1 MTVPSPIGIVGLG
14 LMGGSLA
21 RALSRLPDPPELV
34 AWSRSADDLELARD
48 ARVIRQVAASPEEVA
63 ESAALVVYAVP
74 LGAILGMLD
83 SHRTL
88 WRPDAVITDVA
99 SLKEPLAER
108 ARASGVA
115 DRFVG
120 SHPMTG
126 GESSGFRA
134 ARADLYR
141 DVPVWIARDT
151 GSPTAR
157 AAVEALWEA
166 VEARPEPCG
175 AREHDQRMVWA
186 SHLPQLT
193 ANALARVLAA
203 EGMTRFD
210 LGPGGRD
217 MTRLAGSSAAVW
229 TDLLEAAAPAVSA
242 ALESLGRTI
251 HDLAKDL
258 DAGRIDEVAAV
269 MDATRRWREASDRG
283 RSGPG
288 SNDGERS

>member
-1 MTVPSPIGIVGLG
+1 MIVPSPIGIVGLG

-21 RALSRLPDPPELV
+21 RALSRLPDPPEVV
-34 AWSRSADDLELARD
+34 AWSRNADDLEFARD
-48 ARVIRQVAASPEEVA
+48 ARVIRHAAGSPEEVA
-63 ESAALVVYAVP
+63 EAAALVVYAVP

-88 WRPDAVITDVA
+88 WRPDTFVTDVA
-99 SLKEPLAER
+99 SLKGPLIER
-108 ARASGVA
+108 ARAHGVA

-141 DVPVWIARDT
+141 GVPVWITGDT
-151 GSPTAR
+151 GSPAAR
-157 AAVEALWEA
+157 TAVEALWEA
-166 VEARPEPCG
+166 VEAHPVGCE
-175 AREHDQRMVWA
+175 ARDHDQRMVWA

-203 EGMTRFD
+203 EGVTRAD

-242 ALESLGRTI
+242 ALQALGRAI
-251 HDLAKDL
+251 QDLARDL
-258 DAGRIDEVAAV
+258 DEGRVENVAAV
-269 MDATRRWREASDRG
+269 MDATRRWREAPEDG
-283 RSGPG
+283 PPGPRSNESEAP
-288 SNDGERS
+288 